1 MGYRSNVV
9 YKIKFFD
16 EATMKLFLAEAKAK
30 EEYRLAFKVEGS
42 DDYGV
47 DIDEAKL
54 QIKYEADSVKW
65 YEEYSDVKA
74 HEALIHLAREYRD
87 DNEKELEYA
96 FARIGEEEGDIESY
110 ASDNGYDMV
119 WVSRQIMVDD
129 D

>member
-30 EEYRLAFKVEGS
+30 EEYKEALEDGLE
-42 DDYGV
+42 
-47 DIDEAKL
+47 IDEAKL

-65 YEEYSDVKA
+65 YDEYSDVQS
-74 HEALIHLAREYRD
+74 HEALIHLAKEYRD

-96 FARIGEEEGDIESY
+96 FARIGEEDGDIETY
-110 ASDNGYDMV
+110 ASENGYEMV

>member
-1 MGYRSNVV
+1 MGYRSNVA

-16 EATMKLFLAEAKAK
+16 EATMKLFLAEAKSK
-30 EEYRLAFKVEGS
+30 EEYKLAFKH
-42 DDYGV
+42 DDGYCV
-47 DIDEAKL
+47 DIDEEKL

-65 YEEYSDVKA
+65 YSEYSDVKA

-96 FARIGEEEGDIESY
+96 FARIGEEDGDIETY
-110 ASDNGYDMV
+110 ASENGYDMV

>member
-30 EEYRLAFKVEGS
+30 EEYRLAFKVEDS

-47 DIDEAKL
+47 DINEEKL

-65 YEEYSDVKA
+65 YSEYSDVKA
-74 HEALIHLAREYRD
+74 HTALINLAQEYKSE
-87 DNEKELEYA
+87 EKELEYA
-96 FARIGEEEGDIESY
+96 FARSGEEEEDIESY

>member
-30 EEYRLAFKVEGS
+30 EEYKEALEDGLE
-42 DDYGV
+42 
-47 DIDEAKL
+47 IDEEKL

-65 YEEYSDVKA
+65 YDDYSDVQS
-74 HEALIHLAREYRD
+74 HEALIHLAKEYRD

-96 FARIGEEEGDIESY
+96 FARIGEEDGDIETY
-110 ASDNGYDMV
+110 ASENGYDMV